1 MSRNARAALPWREAD
16 GRIEYVV
23 ESRAGER
30 RDTWLVVRPNPAF
43 APRVKEMGMSLTPG
57 CRVVVDAV
65 SLRPVGVLDGR
76 LPPAPLA
83 AGYNPYFDLPAA

>member
-1 MSRNARAALPWREAD
+1 MSRNAHAASSWSEVD
-16 GRIEYVV
+16 GNVEYVV
-23 ESRAGER
+23 ESRATEQR
-30 RDTWLVVRPNPAF
+30 VTWLVVRPSPAY
-43 APRVKEMGMSLTPG
+43 APRCRQSGMLLTPG